1 MREPSYF
8 KHEEDQMTKV
18 ALERLLAVAVPGC

>member
-8 KHEEDQMTKV
+8 THEEYQMTKV
-18 ALERLLAVAVPGC
+18 ALERLLSVAVPGC